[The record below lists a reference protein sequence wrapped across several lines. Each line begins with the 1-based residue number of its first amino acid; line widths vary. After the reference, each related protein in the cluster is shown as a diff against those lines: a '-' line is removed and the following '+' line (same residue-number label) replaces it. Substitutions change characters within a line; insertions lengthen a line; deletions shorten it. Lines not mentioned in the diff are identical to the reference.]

1 MCAYFGFLLCL
12 NLPYTIFPKKWTYCH
27 ESTVKCIEST
37 MSLLTI
43 HVVYSIK
50 EKTDR
55 HKTACSP
62 LNAYSIYVFLI
73 SEHFPC
79 GIGIS
84 ASFTIL
90 MERLEIFWIYSIFT
104 RKDRW
109 GRKNCCTAS
118 AVLPDHPDSLRF
130 PELLRFPDEIKVFVP
145 APRSIPAAAD
155 RSS

>member
-1 MCAYFGFLLCL
+1 MYNEFLS
-12 NLPYTIFPKKWTYCH
+12 KWADCH

-37 MSLLTI
+37 MSFLTI

-90 MERLEIFWIYSIFT
+90 IERLEIFWIYSIFT

-109 GRKNCCTAS
+109 GRKK
-118 AVLPDHPDSLRF
+118 
-130 PELLRFPDEIKVFVP
+130 LLYCISCP
-145 APRSIPAAAD
+145 A
-155 RSS
+155 RSSRLPALSRTAPFSR

>member
-1 MCAYFGFLLCL
+1 MYNEFLS
-12 NLPYTIFPKKWTYCH
+12 KWTDCH

-37 MSLLTI
+37 ISILTI
-43 HVVYSIK
+43 SVVYSIK

-90 MERLEIFWIYSIFT
+90 MERLEISVRTEKI
-104 RKDRW
+104 
-109 GRKNCCTAS
+109 
-118 AVLPDHPDSLRF
+118 AVLHQLSCQIIQTPCAFQNCSVSQM
-130 PELLRFPDEIKVFVP
+130 K
-145 APRSIPAAAD
+145 
-155 RSS
+155 